1 VVEQPAP
8 AVETTPVVETPAAA
22 PVTEAPAAVVEA
34 PAVEQK
40 PEVQAE
46 APKPAEEPV
55 APTYTEFKIPENVE
69 APKETISAYTN
80 VLGKYKIPQE
90 AGQELLDFHATQM
103 KAAQTAMAEHQQQ
116 VFDDTQR
123 KWRANVDKEF
133 GNQRDTVVNE
143 CKQVISQYA
152 GNKKQ
157 LREVWDVLA
166 FTGAGNHPAVIR
178 MFRNINKALNEGRA
192 PAAGAPGNPNSG
204 LSAADRRYGRRN

>member
-1 VVEQPAP
+1 
-8 AVETTPVVETPAAA
+8 
-22 PVTEAPAAVVEA
+22 
-34 PAVEQK
+34 
-40 PEVQAE
+40 
-46 APKPAEEPV
+46 
-55 APTYTEFKIPENVE
+55 
-69 APKETISAYTN
+69 
-80 VLGKYKIPQE
+80 
-90 AGQELLDFHATQM
+90 
-103 KAAQTAMAEHQQQ
+103 MASHQQ
-116 VFDDTQR
+116 THR

-178 MFRNINKALNEGRA
+178 MFRNIGKALNEGHA
-192 PAAGAPGNPNSG
+192 PSSSVPGNPNSG